1 VKILAIE
8 SSAMVAGVA
17 IIEDTRIIGEYIL
30 NNKKNH
36 AQTIMPMLESLKQQ
50 LGLDLSTLD
59 AIAVSNG
66 PGSYTGLRIGSAT
79 AKGLAHVLGIPVIGI
94 STIESMAHNIQ
105 VTDQIICP
113 MLDAR
118 RQHVFS
124 GAYVY
129 EGDRLRPIIAI
140 DQMPVLDLLEGLKP
154 YNKTILFLGDG
165 FEAHESIIRNTL
177 SEDKIVVARAI
188 EFLPRASTLGF
199 LAIEKY
205 KKGEWEDYLT
215 HQPNYYR
222 VSQAEREY
230 EEKLNGDS

>member
-1 VKILAIE
+1 MKILAIE

-17 IIEDTRIIGEYIL
+17 IIEDTTIIGEYIL

-36 AQTIMPMLESLKQQ
+36 AQTIMPMMDSLKEQ
-50 LGLDLSTLD
+50 LGLNLSTLD
-59 AIAVSNG
+59 AIAVSKG

-79 AKGLAHVLGIPVIGI
+79 AKGLAHVLGIPIIGI

-105 VTDQIICP
+105 VTDSIICP

-124 GAYVY
+124 GAFIY
-129 EGDRLRPIIAI
+129 EGDKISNIIPIDQIRVSEMLEKLSTYNKPII
-140 DQMPVLDLLEGLKP
+140 
-154 YNKTILFLGDG
+154 FLGDG
-165 FEAHESIIRNTL
+165 FEAHESIIRSNL
-177 SEDKIVVARAI
+177 SENKIRVARAI

-199 LAIEKY
+199 LAMEKY

-215 HQPNYYR
+215 HKPNYYR
-222 VSQAEREY
+222 LSQAEREY
-230 EEKLNGDS
+230 EEKMNGDS

>member
-1 VKILAIE
+1 MKVLAIE

-17 IIEDTRIIGEYIL
+17 IIEDTKIIGEFIL

-36 AQTIMPMLESLKQQ
+36 AQTIMPMLNSLKKQ
-50 LGLDLSTLD
+50 LNLDLSTLD

-79 AKGLAHVLGIPVIGI
+79 AKGLAHVLGVPIIGI
-94 STIESMAHNIQ
+94 STIESLAHNIQ
-105 VTDQIICP
+105 ATDSIICP

-124 GAYVY
+124 GAFAY
-129 EGDRLRPIIAI
+129 EDNILRNIITI
-140 DQMPVLDLLEGLKP
+140 DQMGVLDMLEKIST
-154 YNKTILFLGDG
+154 YNKPILFLGDG
-165 FEAHESIIRNTL
+165 FEAHESIIRSYL
-177 SEDKIVVARAI
+177 LEDRIRVARAI

-222 VSQAEREY
+222 LSQAEREY
-230 EEKLNGDS
+230 EEKMNGNS

>member
-1 VKILAIE
+1 MKILAIE

-17 IIEDTRIIGEYIL
+17 IIEDTKIIGEYIL

-36 AQTIMPMLESLKQQ
+36 AQTIMPMLDSLKDQ
-50 LGLDLSTLD
+50 LGLELSSLD
-59 AIAVSNG
+59 AIAVSKG

-79 AKGLAHVLGIPVIGI
+79 AKGLAHVLGVPIIGV

-105 VTDQIICP
+105 TTDSIICP

-129 EGDRLRPIIAI
+129 EGDKMNNLIPI
-140 DQMPVLDLLEGLKP
+140 DQMLVTELLEQLKT
-154 YNKTILFLGDG
+154 YNKPIIFLGDG
-165 FEAHESIIRNTL
+165 FEAHESVIRSYL
-177 SEDKIVVARAI
+177 SEDEIIVARAI

-205 KKGEWEDYLT
+205 NKGEWEDYLT

-222 VSQAEREY
+222 LSQAEREY
-230 EEKLNGDS
+230 EEKMNGNS